1 MKKIITALS
10 AAGLACAL
18 ALTVVATASAS
29 SGVTATVGVTAGT
42 LSMSTSATPSGSVTL
57 NGTDQNTSFGI
68 PLSVTDATGSGAGWN
83 VTVTSTQF
91 STGGATPKLLSTSAS
106 SITAV
111 SSSCNASVTCTNP
124 TNAITYP
131 LAVPAGS
138 GPPTAVKL
146 FNAAANSG
154 MGAFTV
160 TPTMQVAVP
169 ANTLAGSYTSTV
181 TVAIVS
187 GP

>member
-18 ALTVVATASAS
+18 ALIVVATASAAN
-29 SGVTATVGVTAGT
+29 VTATVGVTAGT

-83 VTVTSTQF
+83 VTITSTQF
-91 STGGATPKLLSTSAS
+91 SAGGGKTLSTSAS
-106 SITAV
+106 TITGVV
-111 SSSCNASVTCTNP
+111 SACNASVTCTNP

-131 LAVPAGS
+131 LAVPAGA

-146 FNAAANSG
+146 FNAAAATG
-154 MGAFTV
+154 MGGFTV

>member
-18 ALTVVATASAS
+18 ALVVVATASAAN
-29 SGVTATVGVTAGT
+29 VTATVGVTAGT

-68 PLSVTDATGSGAGWN
+68 PLSVTDATGSGSGWN
-83 VTVTSTQF
+83 VTITSTQF
-91 STGGATPKLLSTSAS
+91 SAGGGKTLSTSAS
-106 SITAV
+106 TITGV
-111 SSSCNASVTCTNP
+111 TSSCNASVTCTSP

-146 FNAAANSG
+146 FNAAAATG
-154 MGAFTV
+154 MGGFLV